1 MKIRTR
7 YTGKFC
13 TDSLGVFIDGFFN
26 QLLFCVSFI
35 HMKKLLPVC
44 LLIMTS
50 FTGFR
55 PGLRTGSFDRRRT
68 GPFDKLRT
76 GSVLTIRFRHM
87 AGNRVLQLYDDDYRN
102 DWGEPFTVRQFRY
115 YIHRLS
121 CVDDKG
127 ISYEAPE
134 AYYLVD
140 EADSNS
146 KTIRLPAPE
155 GVTRSIHF
163 IVGVDSSDNTSG
175 AQTGALDPVKG
186 MFWTW
191 NSGYIFAKLE
201 GRSDSSHAPGRYFS
215 YHVGG
220 FKQGRNAEREVVLPV
235 MSTVPGRRVV
245 IVQADVLAWFRSVHP
260 IAIAQSPVCHEPGA
274 MALQLADNYANMFSI
289 AETP

>member
-1 MKIRTR
+1 VKIRTL

-13 TDSLGVFIDGFFN
+13 TDSLRVFVDGFLK

-35 HMKKLLPVC
+35 HMNKSLPVC
-44 LLIMTS
+44 FLIMTL

-55 PGLRTGSFDRRRT
+55 PGT
-68 GPFDKLRT
+68 RT
-76 GSVLTIRFRHM
+76 GSVLSIRFRHVV
-87 AGNRVLQLYDDDYRN
+87 GNSMLQLSDSYRN

-115 YIHRLS
+115 YIHRLW

-146 KTIRLPAPE
+146 KTIRLQAPE
-155 GVTRSIHF
+155 GAIRSIHF
-163 IVGVDSSDNTSG
+163 IIGVDSSDNTGG
-175 AQTGALDPVKG
+175 AQAGALDPVKG

-220 FKQGRNAEREVVLPV
+220 FKQGRNALREVSLPV
-235 MSTVPGRRVV
+235 ASTVPGTRIVV
-245 IVQADVLAWFRSVHP
+245 VQADVLAWFRSVHP
-260 IAIAQSPVCHEPGA
+260 IAIAQSPVCHEPGGI
-274 MALQLADNYANMFSI
+274 ALQLADNYARMFSL
-289 AETP
+289 AGTP